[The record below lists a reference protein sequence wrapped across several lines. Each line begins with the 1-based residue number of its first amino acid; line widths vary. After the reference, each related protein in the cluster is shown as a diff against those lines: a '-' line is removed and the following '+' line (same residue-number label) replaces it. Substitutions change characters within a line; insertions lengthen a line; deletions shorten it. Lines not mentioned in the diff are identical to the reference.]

1 MKKIILFFIICFSVI
16 TGFSQNNYSDQ
27 GVPIVIVIPNNDI
40 NKNTE
45 KKEKKKASINSKR
58 ENLARLNR
66 KIEKLNK
73 KIETSTETKVAKK
86 ARAEAI
92 KLMTQTR
99 IIASSELL
107 AATQEVYILADNKY
121 NELVHGDNKVKAIAK
136 SN

>member
-16 TGFSQNNYSDQ
+16 TGFSQNTYSDQ

-73 KIETSTETKVAKK
+73 IIETSTETKVAKK